1 MGKLVDYSAQDSIAV
16 LQLDAPPANTCSY
29 DLLRDLDDAILQAR
43 LDEKVH
49 CIILRGKGDKFFC
62 GGADIQMLKEK
73 SSEFLY
79 YFCLL
84 LQETIR
90 RLEVTPKIVIA
101 ALNGHALGG
110 GLEMALGCD
119 FRLAKRGASK
129 IGLPEVNLGQGP
141 GGGGTQRLPRILGYA
156 RAVELLTTGRLLS
169 VEEALAIGLV
179 HHVYDAETYW
189 DDVMDFARQFCPPNK
204 PPRAIGKVKLAAR
217 ASLETGIAEG
227 VLIEH
232 EILQPLYDS
241 EDLKEG
247 IDAFL
252 NHRKA
257 IYRGR

>member
-1 MGKLVDYSAQDSIAV
+1 
-16 LQLDAPPANTCSY
+16 
-29 DLLRDLDDAILQAR
+29 
-43 LDEKVH
+43 
-49 CIILRGKGDKFFC
+49 
-62 GGADIQMLKEK
+62 
-73 SSEFLY
+73 
-79 YFCLL
+79 
-84 LQETIR
+84 
-90 RLEVTPKIVIA
+90 
-101 ALNGHALGG
+101 
-110 GLEMALGCD
+110 MALGCD
-119 FRLAKRGASK
+119 FRLAKRGTSK

-156 RAVELLTTGRLLS
+156 RAIELLTTGRLLS

-189 DDVMDFARQFCPPNK
+189 DDVMVFARQFCPPNK

-257 IYRGR
+257 IYRGC